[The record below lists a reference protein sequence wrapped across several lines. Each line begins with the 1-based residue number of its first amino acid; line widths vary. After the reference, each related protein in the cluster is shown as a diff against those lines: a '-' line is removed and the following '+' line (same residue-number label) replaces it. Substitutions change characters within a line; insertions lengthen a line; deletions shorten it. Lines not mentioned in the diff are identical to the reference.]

1 MKINRGCVCKKD
13 GFCCCVKVHDN
24 IVEWR
29 GTNMGLFDFLKKKN
43 TDEVLGA
50 PIEGEA
56 VVSAEISD
64 PTFGQEILGKGMA
77 IKPAVGKV
85 YAPANGTITM
95 VFDTKHAISMVTEGG
110 AELLIHVGLDTVSLG
125 GAPYTI
131 HVEADTKVKKGDLIG
146 EFDMDAIKAA
156 GLETITPIVI
166 CNSDDFKTVECYTG
180 KMVKPG
186 DDIMKLGKE

>member
-1 MKINRGCVCKKD
+1 
-13 GFCCCVKVHDN
+13 
-24 IVEWR
+24 
-29 GTNMGLFDFLKKKN
+29 MGLFDFLKKKAAGG
-43 TDEVLGA
+43 EILGA

-64 PTFGQEILGKGMA
+64 PTFGEEMLGKGMA

-110 AELLIHVGLDTVSLG
+110 AEILIHVGLDTVSLN

-131 HVEADTKVKKGDLIG
+131 HVNADDKVKKGDLLG

-156 GLETITPIVI
+156 GLETITPIIV
-166 CNSDDFKTVECYTG
+166 CNSDDYKEVKRFTG
-180 KMVKPG
+180 KQVKPG
-186 DDIMKLGKE
+186 DDIMELVKE